1 MSIMDAMRCGRVM
14 QNLGLQGLL
23 CLLAL
28 MALLLGGTAQ
38 AEDYLEPEKA
48 FVFSAKMTD
57 AKTIA
62 ITYVIADSYYM
73 YRERFKFRV
82 QGAKLGEV
90 KLPPGKVKFDETFNK
105 EVETY
110 RNRITIELPVEA
122 DGQFTLISTGQG
134 CADAG
139 LCYPPQ
145 DAEIKLTPPKGALGK
160 GAKGATTDA
169 GQTPGKPGADIGK
182 LLAKLETGAAS
193 GPVAMSLPVA
203 SAASATVASSISST
217 TPATATTSTPSTTP
231 ASSATSQAGPAV
243 TSSIAMPPPAASAT
257 VPAASAPVVGNSA
270 TASAPQS
277 EMGQIQSSLY
287 SGKLLQILPWF
298 FLLGLGL
305 SFTPCVLPMVPILS
319 FIIVGEGA
327 AVARSRSILLSV
339 TYVLGMAIVY
349 TALGVAAGLVGEGL
363 AAALQNAWVLGLFAL
378 LMVGLALSMFG
389 FYRIQV
395 PTAIQARLSH
405 TSEQQSRGKLLGV
418 FSMGAISALIV
429 GPCVAAPLAGTLVFI
444 SQTRDVVIGGSALF
458 AMAIGMGVPLLLVG
472 ASAGSLLPR
481 AGGWMESVERFF
493 GVLMLATALWMVSPV
508 LPGAVQ
514 VFGWAALL
522 LGYGAFLIWSKEGH
536 WASKAFGLTFAILGA
551 LQLVGLVS
559 GGRDPLAPLGHLRAE
574 GARHVTFQRIKSVA
588 ELDAVLAQNAGRPAM
603 LDFYADWCVSCKEME
618 KLTFT
623 EPAVRQR
630 MDKMLLLQADVTANN
645 PEDKAL
651 LKRFQLFGPPGIIF
665 FDRQGKEL
673 VGKSV
678 IGFQNSDKF
687 VASLD
692 ATGLF

>member
-1 MSIMDAMRCGRVM
+1 MWNAVRRGRLV
-14 QNLGLQGLL
+14 L
-23 CLLAL
+23 CLFGWLAL
-28 MALLLGGTAQ
+28 LSAGWAQ

-48 FVFSAKMTD
+48 FVFSAKMVD
-57 AKTIA
+57 GKTVA
-62 ITYVIADSYYM
+62 VTYVIADGYYM
-73 YRERFKFRV
+73 YRERFKFRA
-82 QGAKLGEV
+82 QGAKLGEA
-90 KLPPGKVKFDETFNK
+90 KFPHGKVKFDETFNK
-105 EVETY
+105 EVETF
-110 RNRITIELPVEA
+110 RSRMTIEIPVEA
-122 DGQFTLISTGQG
+122 DGPFTLISTGQG

-145 DAEIKLTPPKGALGK
+145 DSEISLTPPKGAAA
-160 GAKGATTDA
+160 GAVKNSGADA
-169 GQTPGKPGADIGK
+169 GQNPLKPGGDAGKPV
-182 LLAKLETGAAS
+182 AKLEAGAAS
-193 GPVAMSLPVA
+193 GATAGVAALGTAATGGAPIGTVPTGTA
-203 SAASATVASSISST
+203 SAGTAPTGT
-217 TPATATTSTPSTTP
+217 TPT
-231 ASSATSQAGPAV
+231 GPAI
-243 TSSIAMPPPAASAT
+243 TSSIAMPPPATAAIIPAPVKPAT
-257 VPAASAPVVGNSA
+257 VAP
-270 TASAPQS
+270 TASTAPQS
-277 EMGQIQSSLY
+277 ELGQIQSSLN

-319 FIIVGEGA
+319 FIIVGEGV
-327 AVARSRSILLSV
+327 AVARSRSILLSI

-363 AAALQNAWVLGLFAL
+363 SAALQNRWVLGLFAL

-389 FYRIQV
+389 FYQIQV
-395 PTAIQARLSH
+395 PAAIQARLSQ
-405 TSEQQSRGKLLGV
+405 TSEHQSRGKLFGV
-418 FSMGAISALIV
+418 FVMGAISALIV

-444 SQTRDVVIGGSALF
+444 SQTRDVIIGGSALF
-458 AMAIGMGVPLLLVG
+458 ALAIGMGVPLLLVG

-508 LPGAVQ
+508 LPGAAQ

-536 WASKAFGLTFAILGA
+536 WAAKAFGLSFAILGA

-574 GARHVTFQRIKSVA
+574 VARSVNFQRVKSVA
-588 ELDAVLAQNAGRPAM
+588 ELDTVLAQNPGRPAM

-618 KLTFT
+618 KLTFPET
-623 EPAVRQR
+623 AVRER
-630 MDKMLLLQADVTANN
+630 LGKLLLLQVDVTANS

-665 FDRQGKEL
+665 FDGQGREL

-678 IGFQNSDKF
+678 IGFQDSDKF
-687 VASLD
+687 VASLG

>member
-1 MSIMDAMRCGRVM
+1 MVMMNAVRFGRVM
-14 QNLGLQGLL
+14 QGVL
-23 CLLAL
+23 CLLAVL
-28 MALLLGGTAQ
+28 VGLTGLVGRAQ

-48 FVFSAKMTD
+48 FVFSAKMSD

-62 ITYVIADSYYM
+62 VSYAIADGYYM

-82 QGAKLGEV
+82 QGGKLGEA
-90 KLPPGKVKFDETFNK
+90 KYPHGKVKFDETFNK

-110 RNRITIELPVEA
+110 RSRVTIEVPVEA
-122 DGQFTLISTGQG
+122 DGPFTLTVTGQG

-145 DAEIKLTPPKGALGK
+145 DAEIKLTPPKAAAGK
-160 GAKGATTDA
+160 TASADA
-169 GQTPGKPGADIGK
+169 SQTPGKPAGDAGK
-182 LLAKLETGAAS
+182 LLAKLEAGSASTPAMMSLPAAS
-193 GPVAMSLPVA
+193 GANPAVALG
-203 SAASATVASSISST
+203 ASSVANPT
-217 TPATATTSTPSTTP
+217 
-231 ASSATSQAGPAV
+231 GPAI
-243 TSSIAMPPPAASAT
+243 TSAIAMPPPAASAT
-257 VPAASAPVVGNSA
+257 VPPVAAPTTAKPAPA
-270 TASAPQS
+270 TAPQS
-277 EMGQIQSSLY
+277 EMGQIQSSLN

-327 AVARSRSILLSV
+327 AVARSRSIVLSIA
-339 TYVLGMAIVY
+339 YVLGMAIVY

-363 AAALQNAWVLGLFAL
+363 SAALQNAWVLGLFAL

-389 FYRIQV
+389 FYQIQV
-395 PTAIQARLSH
+395 PAAIQARLSQ
-405 TSEQQSRGKLLGV
+405 TSEQQSRGKLFGV
-418 FSMGAISALIV
+418 FVMGAISALIV

-458 AMAIGMGVPLLLVG
+458 ALAIGMGVPLLLVG

-508 LPGAVQ
+508 LPGALQ

-536 WASKAFGLTFAILGA
+536 WAAKAFGLTFAILGA
-551 LQLVGLVS
+551 LQLVGMVS
-559 GGRDPLAPLGHLRAE
+559 GGRDPLAPLAHLRAE
-574 GARHVTFQRIKSVA
+574 ATRHVTFQRIKSVA
-588 ELDAVLAQNAGRPAM
+588 ELDAVLARNAGRPAM

-618 KLTFT
+618 KLTFPD
-623 EPAVRQR
+623 PAVRER
-630 MDKMLLLQADVTANN
+630 MDKMLLLQADVTANTE
-645 PEDKAL
+645 EDKAL

-687 VASLD
+687 VASLG